1 MNRSQQAMVD
11 DQFGPRASA
20 YVTSVV
26 HASGADLDAIDDL
39 AREASPPCA
48 LDLGS
53 GGGHVAYRLAPH
65 ARRVIAAD
73 LSARMLVAV
82 AETAAARGLAN
93 IETRVAA
100 AERLPFPDQSF
111 DLVASRFSAHHWAS
125 LDAGLKESRRVLRP
139 DAPAIFVDIVSP
151 GQPALDT
158 HLQAIEL
165 LRDTSHVRDYTVAE
179 WISALGRAG
188 FTLRRLTTWRVAID
202 FASWI
207 ERMATPAPAVAAIQ
221 GLQAA
226 ASGATR
232 DHFAILTDGSFELD
246 AAMVEV
252 V

>member
-26 HASGADLDAIDDL
+26 HASGADLDAIEDL
-39 AREASPPCA
+39 ASEVSPPCA
-48 LDLGS
+48 LDLGA

-65 ARRVIAAD
+65 ALRVIAAD

-125 LDAGLKESRRVLRP
+125 LDDGLKEARRVLRA

-151 GQPALDT
+151 GEAALDT
-158 HLQAIEL
+158 HLQA
-165 LRDTSHVRDYTVAE
+165 
-179 WISALGRAG
+179 
-188 FTLRRLTTWRVAID
+188 
-202 FASWI
+202 
-207 ERMATPAPAVAAIQ
+207 
-221 GLQAA
+221 
-226 ASGATR
+226 
-232 DHFAILTDGSFELD
+232 
-246 AAMVEV
+246 
-252 V
+252 